1 MGVLD
6 TTTAMVWDIMDTV
19 PMDMDSPTPMV
30 MATTMESALLTP
42 NPLRP
47 PLLLLMPTPSTAT
60 TDTVWPTTATDTVW
74 PTTDTDT
81 VWPTMVTMD
90 TLMPTT
96 ATTARG
102 PLPLMPMPS
111 TATTGMLTTDTDTD
125 TATLTVDITATPMPT
140 TDTMATA
147 RSNHLIYLKFC
158 QELRSC

>member
-102 PLPLMPMPS
+102 PLMLSLPLMPMPS
-111 TATTGMLTTDTDTD
+111 TATTG
-125 TATLTVDITATPMPT
+125 TLTVDITATPMPT
-140 TDTMATA
+140 PDTMATA
-147 RSNHLIYLKFC
+147 RSNHLIYLKF
-158 QELRSC
+158 

>member
-1 MGVLD
+1 
-6 TTTAMVWDIMDTV
+6 
-19 PMDMDSPTPMV
+19 MV

-42 NPLRP
+42 NPLRLP
-47 PLLLLMPTPSTAT
+47 LLMPMPMPSTATTGTVLDTTTAMVWDIMDTAPMDMATTMESALLTPNPLRLPLLLLMPTPSTAT
-60 TDTVWPTTATDTVW
+60 TDTVWLTTATDTVW

-102 PLPLMPMPS
+102 PLMLSLPLMPMPS

-125 TATLTVDITATPMPT
+125 
-140 TDTMATA
+140 
-147 RSNHLIYLKFC
+147 
-158 QELRSC
+158 

>member
-1 MGVLD
+1 
-6 TTTAMVWDIMDTV
+6 
-19 PMDMDSPTPMV
+19 
-30 MATTMESALLTP
+30 MESALLTP
-42 NPLRP
+42 NPLRL
-47 PLLLLMPTPSTAT
+47 PLLLLMPTP
-60 TDTVWPTTATDTVW
+60 PTTN
-74 PTTDTDT
+74 TDT

-102 PLPLMPMPS
+102 PLMLSLPLMPMPS

-158 QELRSC
+158 QEL

>member
-1 MGVLD
+1 MPMPSTATTGTVLD

-47 PLLLLMPTPSTAT
+47 PLLLLMPTPSTA
-60 TDTVWPTTATDTVW
+60 ATDTVW

-90 TLMPTT
+90 TLMPPT

-102 PLPLMPMPS
+102 PLMLSLPLMPMPS

-125 TATLTVDITATPMPT
+125 TATLT
-140 TDTMATA
+140 
-147 RSNHLIYLKFC
+147 
-158 QELRSC
+158 

>member
-1 MGVLD
+1 
-6 TTTAMVWDIMDTV
+6 
-19 PMDMDSPTPMV
+19 MDSPTPMV

-90 TLMPTT
+90 TVMPTT
-96 ATTARG
+96 A
-102 PLPLMPMPS
+102 
-111 TATTGMLTTDTDTD
+111 TDTD

-158 QELRSC
+158 QELRSCQRCEV